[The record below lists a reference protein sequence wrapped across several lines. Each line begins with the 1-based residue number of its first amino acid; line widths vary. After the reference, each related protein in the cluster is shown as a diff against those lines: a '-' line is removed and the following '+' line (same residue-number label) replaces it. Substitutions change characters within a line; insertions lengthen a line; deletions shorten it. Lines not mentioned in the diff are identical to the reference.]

1 MSPEPDKLS
10 TIEPTAGS
18 SQVRWQFINASGNSR
33 NNLTQVK
40 RHVMQEYM
48 RQKRQ
53 AAGQSDIDAD
63 ETIGEGGR
71 KPSRSRRN
79 AKDSSHRD
87 DPADTRPK
95 VEIDENAEDTAA
107 NIVHQH
113 GSETTST
120 YPISEHNITEV
131 VENFSAEV
139 GAYPM
144 SESSVSLP
152 IRDSQMSSY
161 SSSSSDSRIWYSAT
175 SQSSSSELGSLTP
188 RSSAPTSPYEVALS
202 PKTVLS
208 AARTDPFNTLPLELD
223 LDGQRLFDFYVNEM
237 PACSYGNHFRSSKAH
252 NWYTAVFVPEGMK
265 GPVAFQNTILVHAA
279 NTWTWVRNQEVDER
293 GLIHRDRA
301 ISMLRE
307 HRERHP
313 HDFSDEV
320 IIACLSAA
328 GLEDFDPRPGRKQ
341 ISWLH
346 MRAAREMIRAR
357 GGPAAF
363 HKTRLGMLINWQDY
377 ILSGYETDGPSFFF
391 DAAPPMIQPNE
402 RRASEQQPATMTQP
416 MMASY
421 PVPVELSLSW
431 PRPLL
436 PYEEIQNQCDEFII
450 FLKRCQQLS
459 AYQAST
465 TDVNLLQMRHTA
477 FREGSLL
484 HQILAAPPGARFTAS
499 GNRKQFV
506 ARLVALLMLNAALW
520 DYRHS
525 APHSETFLRTLQQ
538 AVVDSEVNM
547 SGSVEAL
554 LQILLE
560 CNDGSVNTTSDSCSQ
575 GPDFTQYSQTAN
587 TPYHR
592 PWFAGRMLKVAKRL
606 SYESWMHVKYILFS
620 CLTMQPGTPNVALW
634 EDSLR
639 QEILHAPLTKYIM
652 SSLEEL

>member
-1 MSPEPDKLS
+1 MSPGPDKAGAV
-10 TIEPTAGS
+10 EPTTGS

-53 AAGQSDIDAD
+53 AAGQSDMDAD
-63 ETIGEGGR
+63 DAIVEGR
-71 KPSRSRRN
+71 KPPRSRRKP
-79 AKDSSHRD
+79 KDSSHLD
-87 DPADTRPK
+87 DPNDQRPK
-95 VEIDENAEDTAA
+95 LEASENDEEPATNS
-107 NIVHQH
+107 VYQH
-113 GSETTST
+113 GPE
-120 YPISEHNITEV
+120 PISNISVSEHNVVEV
-131 VENFSAEV
+131 VESLSAENV
-139 GAYPM
+139 AYPY
-144 SESSVSLP
+144 SETLVSLP
-152 IRDSQMSSY
+152 MRNSQMSSH
-161 SSSSSDSRIWYSAT
+161 SSSSSDSCIWYST
-175 SQSSSSELGSLTP
+175 MSQSSDSDLGSLTP
-188 RSSAPTSPYEVALS
+188 RSSAPTSPCEVALS
-202 PKTVLS
+202 PKTILS

-223 LDGQRLFDFYVNEM
+223 LDGQHLFDFYVNEM
-237 PACSYGNHFRSSKAH
+237 PACSYGNHFRSAKAH

-301 ISMLRE
+301 LSMLRR

-363 HKTRLGMLINWQDY
+363 HNTRLGMLINWQDY

-391 DAAPPMIQPNE
+391 EAEPQMKHSSQG
-402 RRASEQQPATMTQP
+402 RASELRSAAMPQS

-421 PVPVELSLSW
+421 PIPVELSLTW

-436 PYEEIQNQCDEFII
+436 PYEEIENQCEEFIS
-450 FLKRCQQLS
+450 FLKRCEQLS
-459 AYQAST
+459 VYQAT
-465 TDVNLLQMRHTA
+465 TFDTNTLHMRHTA
-477 FREGSLL
+477 FQENSLL
-484 HQILAAPPGARFTAS
+484 HQILAAPPGVRFTAS

-506 ARLVALLMLNAALW
+506 ARLVAMLMLNAALW
-520 DYRHS
+520 DYRNS
-525 APHSETFLRTLQQ
+525 PPHSETFLRTLQQ
-538 AVVDSEVNM
+538 AVLDSEVNM

-560 CNDGSVNTTSDSCSQ
+560 CKDGYVDVISDASSQ
-575 GPDFTQYSQTAN
+575 EPDFKQYSSTARTQYD
-587 TPYHR
+587 R
-592 PWFAGRMLKVAKRL
+592 PWFAGRMLKIAKRL
-606 SYESWMHVKYILFS
+606 SSESWMHVNYFLFC
-620 CLTMQPGTPNVALW
+620 CLTMQPGMPGVALW
-634 EDSLR
+634 EDNIR

-652 SSLEEL
+652 PALEDL

>member
-1 MSPEPDKLS
+1 MSPEPDKSS

-18 SQVRWQFINASGNSR
+18 PQVRWQFINASGNSR

-53 AAGQSDIDAD
+53 AAGQSDIGPDD
-63 ETIGEGGR
+63 TIGEGGR
-71 KPSRSRRN
+71 KPFRSRRK
-79 AKDSSHRD
+79 AKGSSHRD
-87 DPADTRPK
+87 DPADKRPK
-95 VEIDENAEDTAA
+95 AEIGENAEDTAA
-107 NIVHQH
+107 NLVHQH
-113 GSETTST
+113 GSETS
-120 YPISEHNITEV
+120 PSHLISEHNSTEV
-131 VENFSAEV
+131 MENFGAEV
-139 GAYPM
+139 GAYQ
-144 SESSVSLP
+144 VS
-152 IRDSQMSSY
+152 D
-161 SSSSSDSRIWYSAT
+161 SSSDSRIWYSAT

-202 PKTVLS
+202 PKTILS

-223 LDGQRLFDFYVNEM
+223 LDSQRLFDFYVNEM

-363 HKTRLGMLINWQDY
+363 HNTRLGMLINWQDY

-391 DAAPPMIQPNE
+391 DAAPPMIQPT
-402 RRASEQQPATMTQP
+402 TMAQP

-436 PYEEIQNQCDEFII
+436 PYEEIQNQCDEFIT

-465 TDVNLLQMRHTA
+465 TDANSLQMRHTA
-477 FREGSLL
+477 FQEGSLL

-525 APHSETFLRTLQQ
+525 VPHSETFLQTLQQ

-560 CNDGSVNTTSDSCSQ
+560 CKDGHVNTTSDSCSQ
-575 GPDFTQYSQTAN
+575 GPDFTQYSQTASG
-587 TPYHR
+587 PYDR

-606 SYESWMHVKYILFS
+606 SYESWMHVNNILFS
-620 CLTMQPGTPNVALW
+620 CLTMQPGMPNVALW
-634 EDSLR
+634 EDSLQ
-639 QEILHAPLTKYIM
+639 QEISNAPLTRYTM
-652 SSLEEL
+652 PSLEEL